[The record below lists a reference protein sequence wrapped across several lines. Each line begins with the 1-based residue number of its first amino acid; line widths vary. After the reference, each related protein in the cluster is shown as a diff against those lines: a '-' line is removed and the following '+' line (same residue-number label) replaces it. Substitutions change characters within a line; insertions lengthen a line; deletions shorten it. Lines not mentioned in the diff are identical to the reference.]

1 MQRPRR
7 TSYRR
12 TLKNIA
18 SAAKNAYGHF
28 DRAATAIGRWIVTDH
43 TGFSQAMS
51 DMPKMGFKD
60 TCYYIIV
67 ELLIMVAGVLL
78 HGVLIFVM
86 IAFGIPALLSVLFS

>member
-1 MQRPRR
+1 MRRRRR

-12 TLKNIA
+12 TLKNIT
-18 SAAKNAYGHF
+18 SAATTAYGHL

-43 TGFSQAMS
+43 TGFIQAMS

-60 TCYYIIV
+60 SCYYIIV
-67 ELLIMVAGVLL
+67 QFLIMVAGVFL

-86 IAFGIPALLSVLFS
+86 IAFGIPALLSALFS